1 MNLTEKEVIKTKR
14 KIYIIIILL
23 IILFVIVPLV
33 IRLMIYKRTYY
44 SLDINS
50 ENRNY
55 IIELLEKEKT
65 NIFNASSENYCNSLY
80 KIEYSNSFPD
90 GTDYKIYCKDEKDI
104 TFSIDKAS
112 KDVLANYIYKNGK
125 IKTKVIW
132 R

>member
-1 MNLTEKEVIKTKR
+1 MDLTEKEVIKTKR
-14 KIYIIIILL
+14 KIYIIITLL
-23 IILFVIVPLV
+23 IVLFIIIPLV
-33 IRLMIYKRTYY
+33 VRLMIYRRTYY
-44 SLDINS
+44 VLDINN

-104 TFSIDKAS
+104 TFSMDKDG
-112 KDVLANYIYKNGK
+112 KDVLEKYIYENGK
-125 IKTKVIW
+125 KKTRIIW

>member
-1 MNLTEKEVIKTKR
+1 MNLTEKEVIKIKR

-44 SLDINS
+44 SLDISS

-80 KIEYSNSFPD
+80 KIEYSNPFPD

-104 TFSIDKAS
+104 TFNIDKAS
-112 KDVLANYIYKNGK
+112 KDVLSDYIYKNGK